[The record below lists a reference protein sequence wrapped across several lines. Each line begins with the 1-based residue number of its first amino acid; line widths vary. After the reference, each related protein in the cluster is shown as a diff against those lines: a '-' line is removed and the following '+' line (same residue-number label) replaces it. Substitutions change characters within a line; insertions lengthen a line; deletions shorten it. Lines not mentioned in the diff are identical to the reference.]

1 MRHKYSKTNV
11 KITLIPT
18 NFFNRISRN
27 KSTKVDKT
35 RCKNVQDERIRQ
47 RQKDRRKRNHLLPET
62 SMSLMATAIQGS
74 INKVV
79 NALMRNEA
87 DSEPIPRSERRT
99 STPASS
105 RI

>member
-1 MRHKYSKTNV
+1 MNRKTEAG
-11 KITLIPT
+11 KQ
-18 NFFNRISRN
+18 RN
-27 KSTKVDKT
+27 KD
-35 RCKNVQDERIRQ
+35 
-47 RQKDRRKRNHLLPET
+47 HLRPEM
-62 SMSLMATAIQGS
+62 SMSLMATPMQGS

-87 DSEPIPRSERRT
+87 DSEPSPMFERRT